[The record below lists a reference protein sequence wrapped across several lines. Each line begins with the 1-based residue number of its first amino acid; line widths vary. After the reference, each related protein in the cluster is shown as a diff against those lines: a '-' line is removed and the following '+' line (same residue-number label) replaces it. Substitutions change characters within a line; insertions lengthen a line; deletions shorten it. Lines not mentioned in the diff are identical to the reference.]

1 MCLEFWCDFTLV
13 LHFGRIS
20 VNEFLGLSGFI
31 MQFFVCNHAL

>member
-20 VNEFLGLSGFI
+20 VNEFLASFGFAE
-31 MQFFVCNHAL
+31 QPVA